1 MLYICSI
8 KEQELIGGHKLVA
21 SLIIKNTQQTKW
33 STWKYNFNIFSVFLV
48 VKHLLGS

>member
-21 SLIIKNTQQTKW
+21 SLIIKNTQQTEMPHPE
-33 STWKYNFNIFSVFLV
+33 SPLESITSMFLV
-48 VKHLLGS
+48 FSW